1 MSPVPKEHVDQM
13 RNVIK
18 EVLGGSASD
27 IFLKRL
33 DPIMNDWAAGAIT
46 AAQACEKVQK
56 TVGLFFDADKSR
68 EIGYRCATFVMKESA
83 APKQK

>member
-13 RNVIK
+13 RTAIR

-27 IFLKRL
+27 MFLKRL
-33 DPIMNDWAAGAIT
+33 DPILNNWAAGVLS

-56 TVGLFFDADKSR
+56 TVGLFFDADKAK
-68 EIGYRCATFVMKESA
+68 EIGYRCAPIVMKESA
-83 APKQK
+83 IKK

>member
-18 EVLGGSASD
+18 EVLGSNVSD

-33 DPIMNDWAAGAIT
+33 DPILNNWAAGTIT

-56 TVGLFFDADKSR
+56 SVGLFFDEDKAR
-68 EIGYRCATFVMKESA
+68 EIGYRCAPVVMKESVI
-83 APKQK
+83 PKK

>member
-1 MSPVPKEHVDQM
+1 MSPVPKEHIDQM

-18 EVLGGSASD
+18 EVLGSNVSD

-33 DPIMNDWAAGAIT
+33 DPILNNWAAGTIT

-56 TVGLFFDADKSR
+56 SVGLFFDEDKAR
-68 EIGYRCATFVMKESA
+68 EIGYRCAPVVMKESVI
-83 APKQK
+83 PKK

>member
-18 EVLGGSASD
+18 EVLGGSSSD

-33 DPIMNDWAAGAIT
+33 EPILNDWVAGT
-46 AAQACEKVQK
+46 LSAAQACEKVQK
-56 TVGLFFDADKSR
+56 TVGLFFDADKAR
-68 EIGYRCATFVMKESA
+68 EIGYRCAPFVMKESA
-83 APKQK
+83 ISKK